1 MRLSFSILMSS
12 LLLAACGERAPD
24 PRGVGRDEVLLQ
36 VMATGRADTRPD
48 EARFTV
54 GVENI
59 APTAAAAT
67 AANNA
72 IIQRVMQ
79 GLAQFGV
86 RDEHLQ
92 TRSIRLGRIDHG
104 RDRGRFQAHNLIE
117 IRVRDIARAGAAIA
131 VATDAGANVLSGPNL
146 TISDPEAA
154 SRSAYAQ
161 AYRAA
166 RARADAYAAAAGL
179 RVARVLS
186 IRDTGERVGRSYGYD
201 MDAAMAPEE
210 GPVPVSPPPP
220 PDVRPGMTTNQ
231 VQVRADFAL
240 AAE

>member
-1 MRLSFSILMSS
+1 MRLALGILSS
-12 LLLAACGERAPD
+12 ALLLGGCGDGRPD
-24 PRGVGRDEVLLQ
+24 PRGVGRHEVLLQ
-36 VMATGRADTRPD
+36 VVASGRADTRPD

-72 IIQRVMQ
+72 TIQRVMRALQ
-79 GLAQFGV
+79 QFGV
-86 RDEHLQ
+86 RDEHVQ

-131 VATDAGANVLSGPNL
+131 VATDGGANVLSGPNL

-179 RVARVLS
+179 RVGRVLA
-186 IRDTGERVGRSYGYD
+186 IRDTGERSGRSYGYD
-201 MDAAMAPEE
+201 MDAMAPEE
-210 GPVPVSPPPP
+210 GPMPVSASA
-220 PDVRPGMTTNQ
+220 DVRPGMTTNQ

-240 AAE
+240 VSD